1 MGECLGKDDLTLGR
15 TGKESEEEG
24 LFTPVILV
32 VQKGEK
38 EEGRG
43 EEELEKSLF
52 FSRQRKW
59 NARKRSSGPE
69 EE

>member
-1 MGECLGKDDLTLGR
+1 M
-15 TGKESEEEG
+15 GKESEEEG
-24 LFTPVILV
+24 LFTPVIFV

-52 FSRQRKW
+52 FPGRENGMQGRDLQ
-59 NARKRSSGPE
+59 AQKRNEKSPE
-69 EE
+69 

>member
-1 MGECLGKDDLTLGR
+1 M
-15 TGKESEEEG
+15 GKESEEEG
-24 LFTPVILV
+24 LFTPVIFV

-43 EEELEKSLF
+43 EEELEKLLF
-52 FSRQRKW
+52 FFPRQTEW
-59 NARKRSSGPE
+59 NARKSSSGPE

>member
-1 MGECLGKDDLTLGR
+1 M
-15 TGKESEEEG
+15 GKESEEEG
-24 LFTPVILV
+24 LFTPVIFV